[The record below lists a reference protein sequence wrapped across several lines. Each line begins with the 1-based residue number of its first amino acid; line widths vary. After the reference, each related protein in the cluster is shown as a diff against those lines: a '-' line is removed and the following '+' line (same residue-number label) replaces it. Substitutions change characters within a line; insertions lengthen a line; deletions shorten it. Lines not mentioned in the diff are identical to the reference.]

1 MQVHIV
7 LGGCVGDEHIIA
19 VYDNKQSAE
28 ARAAQENKSCK
39 GLDACVEPWEVLSC
53 PTERL

>member
-1 MQVHIV
+1 MQVYIV
-7 LGGCVGDEHIIA
+7 LGGCVDDEHIIA

-39 GLDACVEPWEVLSC
+39 GLDAYVELWEVLN
-53 PTERL
+53 